1 MTFFQTF
8 FAEKDL
14 TEMTYEVESPDGTP
28 NLIPTSVVIERIM
41 NTRGE
46 EAKNIESILRTIDLA
61 NGDVHHFLKYLA
73 GAIAEDLAF
82 WVLQQY
88 ATGELI
94 SLLFSFL
101 LYYN

>member
-14 TEMTYEVESPDGTP
+14 TEETYQVESANGTI
-28 NLIPTSVVIERIM
+28 NLIPSSVVIERIM

-73 GAIAEDLAF
+73 GAIAQDLAF
-82 WVLQQY
+82 
-88 ATGELI
+88 
-94 SLLFSFL
+94 
-101 LYYN
+101 

>member
-8 FAEKDL
+8 FTEKDL
-14 TEMTYEVESPDGTP
+14 TEETYQVESANGTI
-28 NLIPTSVVIERIM
+28 NIIPSSVVIERIM

-73 GAIAEDLAF
+73 GAIAQDLTF
-82 WVLQQY
+82 
-88 ATGELI
+88 
-94 SLLFSFL
+94 
-101 LYYN
+101 